1 MRVII
6 SKNLFPQL
14 EQRETELAKYIIASY
29 YEIIPNYRTELIFK
43 VKNYVHKSVL
53 SFRRFINS
61 TYNMMCVVYSV
72 EVEYNMEVRV
82 KFLALFVLR
91 MWTE

>member
-1 MRVII
+1 MNE
-6 SKNLFPQL
+6 SYYWEKNIFPQL

-53 SFRRFINS
+53 RFINP
-61 TYNMMCVVYSV
+61 TRCVYIVYSIV
-72 EVEYNMEVRV
+72 
-82 KFLALFVLR
+82 
-91 MWTE
+91 

>member
-1 MRVII
+1 MNE
-6 SKNLFPQL
+6 SYYWEKNIFPQL

-53 SFRRFINS
+53 SFRRLINS
-61 TYNMMCVVYSV
+61 MRCLCCLMCIV
-72 EVEYNMEVRV
+72 
-82 KFLALFVLR
+82 
-91 MWTE
+91 